1 MYTVSSETIYH
12 EKPDAFYPFIR
23 QLTQYQVRPKV
34 TFSDPAFQSS
44 KSLDGKPRPSK
55 YANHN
60 PIFTLLAQPYESYSA
75 LESTFLRS
83 RLWKDRGSILTWK
96 MALVDDVALPTLE
109 AMEQVSEAREVELA
123 KSGNGKTKQCQ
134 SWIDVAGEKACS
146 GDEFWKLAGAKQI
159 FSRGPIKLDG

>member
-1 MYTVSSETIYH
+1 
-12 EKPDAFYPFIR
+12 
-23 QLTQYQVRPKV
+23 
-34 TFSDPAFQSS
+34 
-44 KSLDGKPRPSK
+44 
-55 YANHN
+55 
-60 PIFTLLAQPYESYSA
+60 
-75 LESTFLRS
+75 
-83 RLWKDRGSILTWK
+83 